1 MGERK
6 TGKSIYVENQIK
18 KMDDKALYIATLP
31 PLEMYQKTITDHQKR
46 RPSSWKCVELFR
58 LTAEEILTYPYQ
70 NYQHIILDNLSYYVL
85 FQMYENR
92 DEFVRKCDENFSLL
106 VDRIGKEKGTMV
118 HFIDTP
124 LHQDIFEIE
133 NGITRRLFSN
143 ILESAVT
150 IERFYNK
157 DEVCILNVKQA
168 KRYFL
173 NL

>member
-1 MGERK
+1 
-6 TGKSIYVENQIK
+6 
-18 KMDDKALYIATLP
+18 
-31 PLEMYQKTITDHQKR
+31 
-46 RPSSWKCVELFR
+46 
-58 LTAEEILTYPYQ
+58 
-70 NYQHIILDNLSYYVL
+70 
-85 FQMYENR
+85 
-92 DEFVRKCDENFSLL
+92 
-106 VDRIGKEKGTMV
+106 MV